1 MEHEKVWVVG
11 HKNPDTDSICA
22 AITYANLKNVL
33 EERNHSDAER
43 TVYLPMRA
51 GNISAETNFV
61 LDYFNVKAPDLITD
75 VGTQIRDIHIRKTEG
90 VSGHISMKKAW
101 EMMKILNVVTLPVV
115 NAKNKLEG
123 VIVTG
128 DIATSYMDVY
138 DSAVLSRAR
147 TQYRNIIETLQGKL
161 VTGNEH
167 GHFVK
172 GKVVVG
178 VGTPEVLA
186 SNVESDDL
194 VIIGDREESQLLC
207 IESNCSCLIV
217 TNGFEISPEVIEAAD
232 LKDVVI
238 ISTPYDSFTAA
249 RLINQSI
256 PIKFFMTKE
265 NLICYELDDLVDEV
279 KDSVSKIRHRDFP
292 ILDENQN
299 YVGMFSRRNL
309 MNAKKKKLI
318 LVDHNEKSQAVTNI
332 DEAEILEIIDHHRL
346 GSLETM
352 SPVYFRNQPLG
363 CTATIIYQMYQEQGV
378 EIEKNIAGLL
388 CSAIISD
395 TLMFRSPTCT
405 NLDKE
410 VANKLAQIAGIDV
423 KEFAQDMFEA
433 GSDFSN
439 KTEKEILN
447 QDFKIFH
454 SGDTDFGVSQISAMS
469 RQELDKVEERI
480 RPEMEL
486 MLGEKKLD
494 MMFDMLTDIFNE
506 STYLTYNGDGAS
518 SLAAEAFGCAESED
532 GLTLK
537 GVVSR
542 KKQLIPALINT
553 LAER

>member
-1 MEHEKVWVVG
+1 
-11 HKNPDTDSICA
+11 
-22 AITYANLKNVL
+22 
-33 EERNHSDAER
+33 
-43 TVYLPMRA
+43 
-51 GNISAETNFV
+51 
-61 LDYFNVKAPDLITD
+61 
-75 VGTQIRDIHIRKTEG
+75 
-90 VSGHISMKKAW
+90 
-101 EMMKILNVVTLPVV
+101 
-115 NAKNKLEG
+115 
-123 VIVTG
+123 
-128 DIATSYMDVY
+128 
-138 DSAVLSRAR
+138 
-147 TQYRNIIETLQGKL
+147 
-161 VTGNEH
+161 H
-167 GHFVK
+167 GHLVK

-363 CTATIIYQMYQEQGV
+363 CTATIIYQMYQEQGI

-494 MMFDMLTDIFNE
+494 MMFVMLTDIFNE
-506 STYLTYNGDGAS
+506 STYLIYNGDGAS